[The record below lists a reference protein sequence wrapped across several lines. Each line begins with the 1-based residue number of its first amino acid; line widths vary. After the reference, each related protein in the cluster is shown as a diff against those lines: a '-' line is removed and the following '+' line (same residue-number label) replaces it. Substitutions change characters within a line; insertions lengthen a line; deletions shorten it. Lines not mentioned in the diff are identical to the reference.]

1 MIDLMIDI
9 KQQMLIANGYPKN
22 AITKPIM
29 KSMNG
34 TTNAFFTAKA
44 SDRYS
49 WSGLISSKDFAI
61 QNNMILTIM
70 KSNPYNTSASKEK
83 GLFATNVVK

>member
-9 KQQMLIANGYPKN
+9 KQQMLIARGYPKN

-70 KSNPYNTSASKEK
+70 KSDPYNTSASKEK

>member
-1 MIDLMIDI
+1 MLFRCINQFLSEYIIDLMIDI
-9 KQQMLIANGYPKN
+9 KQQMLIVKGYPKN

-49 WSGLISSKDFAI
+49 W
-61 QNNMILTIM
+61 
-70 KSNPYNTSASKEK
+70 
-83 GLFATNVVK
+83 

>member
-1 MIDLMIDI
+1 
-9 KQQMLIANGYPKN
+9 MLIANGWPKN

-29 KSMNG
+29 KIMNG
-34 TTNAFFTAKA
+34 TTNAFFTTKA

-49 WSGLISSKDFAI
+49 WSGLMSIKDFAI
-61 QNNMILTIM
+61 QNNMMLTIM

>member
-9 KQQMLIANGYPKN
+9 KQQMLIARGYPKN

-44 SDRYS
+44 SDRYF
-49 WSGLISSKDFAI
+49 GRD
-61 QNNMILTIM
+61 
-70 KSNPYNTSASKEK
+70 
-83 GLFATNVVK
+83 

>member
-1 MIDLMIDI
+1 MIDI
-9 KQQMLIANGYPKN
+9 KQQMLIARGYPKN

-34 TTNAFFTAKA
+34 TTNAFFIAKA

-61 QNNMILTIM
+61 QNNRQVKKKDYLQQMWLNKEVM
-70 KSNPYNTSASKEK
+70 K
-83 GLFATNVVK
+83 

>member
-9 KQQMLIANGYPKN
+9 KQQMLIARGYPKN

-61 QNNMILTIM
+61 QNNMILTRQVKKKDYLQQMWLNKEVM
-70 KSNPYNTSASKEK
+70 K
-83 GLFATNVVK
+83 

>member
-9 KQQMLIANGYPKN
+9 KQQMLIARGYPKN

-61 QNNMILTIM
+61 QNNMILTI
-70 KSNPYNTSASKEK
+70 PYYYFSFYLNNIKK
-83 GLFATNVVK
+83 